1 MDTLTI
7 ECLSC
12 GETRKVGQSNSHV
25 RGECPRCGYLGW
37 AESESLTETLR
48 RRLRERPLELR
59 RLSRV
64 AT

>member
-1 MDTLTI
+1 MDVLRI

-12 GETRKVGQSNSHV
+12 GETRTVGAPESHV
-25 RGECPRCGYLGW
+25 RDECPRCGYLGW

-59 RLSRV
+59 RLPRV